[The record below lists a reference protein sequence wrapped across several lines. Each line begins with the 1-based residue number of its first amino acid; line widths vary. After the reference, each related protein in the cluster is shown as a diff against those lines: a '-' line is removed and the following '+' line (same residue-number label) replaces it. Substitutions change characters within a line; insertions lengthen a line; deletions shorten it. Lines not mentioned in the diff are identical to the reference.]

1 MNNYDLARNRP
12 DDDYPGLAL
21 YELLFAAGLLDAF
34 RVAVRPPRDRARM
47 IELLT
52 RAGAQSPD
60 ASVTAILR
68 DPERYGF

>member
-1 MNNYDLARNRP
+1 MNNYDLARDRP

-21 YELLFAAGLLDAF
+21 YELLFAAGLLDVF
-34 RVAVRPPRDRARM
+34 RDAARHRDRPRM

-52 RAGAQSPD
+52 QAAAHSPE
-60 ASVTAILR
+60 ASAAAILR